1 MPEPAYDLHRLVRI
15 SFLILGIWVVFAIF
29 NTSDFYRRTV
39 ASGRDAVVIEI
50 FAVHLAGS
58 LIWAVLTPFVVFLAE
73 RLPLRQPHLLRN
85 AIAMI
90 AFVPFIAVVRAA
102 IGAAVS
108 RIGDRE
114 PPSLEFTI
122 YSTAIRYHRNI
133 FLTLVILGITYFVL
147 AQRAAAERERNAL
160 ALRTAVTNAELQG
173 LRAAMQPRMMFAT
186 LDDIAEKV
194 PTNPA
199 LADQMIV
206 QLGDLLRT
214 MLDFGKRASVTLGE
228 ELEVIDRYFE
238 IERAR
243 TGGAFTTRVD
253 VEEELLGTRVP
264 PLLLHALV
272 ESALF
277 GTDTDSPQHLEIHGR
292 TEGRDLLLE
301 VVNDDP
307 KRLPAPDA
315 IEETRARLQQAF
327 GGRATIAWRTGEK
340 RAVTELSIPLHL
352 EVPA

>member
-1 MPEPAYDLHRLVRI
+1 MPAATYDLRRLFRI
-15 SFLILGIWVVFAIF
+15 SFMIVGIWVIFGIF
-29 NTSDFYRRTV
+29 NSSEFYRRTV
-39 ASGRDAVVIEI
+39 ASGVEGVVLELLAVQLTSS
-50 FAVHLAGS
+50 FL
-58 LIWAVLTPFVVFLAE
+58 WAMFTPIIVFVAE

-85 AIAMI
+85 AIGMA

-102 IGAAVS
+102 FGGVVN
-108 RIGDRE
+108 RLGDRE
-114 PPSLEFTI
+114 PPTLAFAL
-122 YSTAIRYHRNI
+122 YSVEIRYHRNI
-133 FLTLVILGITYFVL
+133 FLVLVVLGITYFVF
-147 AQRAAAERERNAL
+147 AKRAAADRERRAL

-186 LDDIAEKV
+186 LDAIAEKV
-194 PTNPA
+194 TTNPA

-206 QLGDLLRT
+206 HLGDLLRT
-214 MLDFGKRASVTLGE
+214 MLEFGKRASVTLGE

-253 VEEELLGTRVP
+253 VEEELLGVTVP
-264 PLLLHALV
+264 PLILHPLV

-277 GTDTDSPQHLEIHGR
+277 GTDTDSPQHMEIHGR
-292 TEGRDLLLE
+292 TDGRDLLLE

-307 KRLPAPDA
+307 KRVPAPDA

-327 GGRATIAWRTGEK
+327 EGRAAISWRTGEK
-340 RAVTELSIPLHL
+340 RAVTALSMPLHP
-352 EVPA
+352 EAPA

>member
-1 MPEPAYDLHRLVRI
+1 MPEATYDLRRLFRI
-15 SFLILGIWVVFAIF
+15 SFIIVGIWVIFAVF
-29 NTSDFYRRTV
+29 NSSEFYQRTV
-39 ASGRDAVVIEI
+39 ESGRDAVLIEL
-50 FAVHLAGS
+50 LAYQLNSS
-58 LIWAVLTPFVVFLAE
+58 LLWAVFTPFIVFVAE
-73 RLPLRQPHLLRN
+73 RLPLRKPHLLRN
-85 AIAMI
+85 ALLMI

-102 IGAAVS
+102 IGAVIN
-108 RIGDRE
+108 RLGDRE
-114 PPSLEFTI
+114 PPNLQFTL
-122 YSTAIRYHRNI
+122 YSIEVRYHRNI
-133 FLTLVILGITYFVL
+133 FLALVILGITYFIF

-186 LDDIAEKV
+186 LDAIAEKV
-194 PTNPA
+194 TTEPD

-206 QLGDLLRT
+206 HLGDLLRT
-214 MLDFGKRASVTLGE
+214 MLEFGKRASVTLGE

-243 TGGAFTTRVD
+243 SGGAFTTRVD
-253 VEEELLGTRVP
+253 VEEEILAARVP

-277 GTDTDSPQHLEIHGR
+277 GTDTDSPQRMEIHGR
-292 TEGRDLLLE
+292 TEGSDLLLE

-307 KRLPAPDA
+307 KRIPAPDA

-327 GGRATIAWRTGEK
+327 GERATIAWRAGEK
-340 RAVTELSIPLHL
+340 RAVTELSMPLQV